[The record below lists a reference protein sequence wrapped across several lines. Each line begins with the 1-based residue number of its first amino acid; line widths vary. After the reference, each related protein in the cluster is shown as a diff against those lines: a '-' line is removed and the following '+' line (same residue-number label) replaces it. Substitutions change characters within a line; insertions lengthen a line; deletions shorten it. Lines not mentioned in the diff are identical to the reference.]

1 MATVSMP
8 SDKRRRSADITTNTT
23 LTAADQGI
31 VQVIRSSSAFVTL
44 PSTAAS
50 LTFTFRVGGGV
61 VTSGPQGAAGS
72 AVVLNI
78 SPAAERTSR
87 CWCVSDVPSS
97 STGSTACSKRELY
110 TYCATGIDQIFV
122 DDRSQTKTANTIR
135 SSRANVQ
142 DNCATSCA
150 LRAAG
155 DNTTTHAERE
165 C

>member
-78 SPAAERTSR
+78 SPAAADGIGGLGLTT
-87 CWCVSDVPSS
+87 VINKDLIY
-97 STGSTACSKRELY
+97 TGGAVGEEFTLTASGTAGTAAWYITDAPATTGTFSKE
-110 TYCATGIDQIFV
+110 A
-122 DDRSQTKTANTIR
+122 
-135 SSRANVQ
+135 
-142 DNCATSCA
+142 
-150 LRAAG
+150 
-155 DNTTTHAERE
+155 
-165 C
+165 